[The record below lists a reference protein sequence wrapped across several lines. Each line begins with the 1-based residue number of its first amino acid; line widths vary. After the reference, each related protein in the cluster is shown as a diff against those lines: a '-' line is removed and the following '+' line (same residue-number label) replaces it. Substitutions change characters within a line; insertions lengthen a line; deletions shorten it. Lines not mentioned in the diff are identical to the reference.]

1 MVFKLIHWS
10 LSPKCWKAI
19 GKALATEAVTLQTF
33 EVKASNLADLGNML
47 LLFTGSKTKGNKN
60 FEGLIK
66 NKSLEVLDLS
76 DNDLNDE
83 HGELIIEFLRVQAES
98 RDLKI
103 WELGL
108 RQNQA
113 Q

>member
-1 MVFKLIHWS
+1 
-10 LSPKCWKAI
+10 
-19 GKALATEAVTLQTF
+19 
-33 EVKASNLADLGNML
+33 ML
-47 LLFTGSKTKGNKN
+47 LLFTGSKAKGNTN

-66 NKSLEVLDLS
+66 NKSLEVLNLS
-76 DNDLNDE
+76 DNDLKDE

>member
-1 MVFKLIHWS
+1 
-10 LSPKCWKAI
+10 
-19 GKALATEAVTLQTF
+19 
-33 EVKASNLADLGNML
+33 ML
-47 LLFTGSKTKGNKN
+47 LLFTGSKSKSNKK

-66 NKSLEVLDLS
+66 NKSLQVLDLS
-76 DNDLNDE
+76 DNELADQ

-113 Q
+113 QLYLKRMVRSLNMQDVSKRRGTSRDLDS